1 MSYRLHTPICI
12 TRRSRETAMLTHI
25 VLIQPNLRFFHELFG
40 WEVELAREEEAIIK
54 QRRQEMEATG
64 MVDEEALK
72 QLEEGK
78 RRIVYAWP
86 TFCRDLVSFF
96 WEIFPA
102 TLGCMIWC
110 RRFWQSN
117 RADQC
122 SISSIGASCA
132 IEGEKPHRQITSS
145 LLTITRAKG
154 CHSTCF
160 PPNPQI
166 RSAPRGREPTC
177 VPRNISVI
185 VRYDSILHHQVV
197 FALALK

>member
-1 MSYRLHTPICI
+1 MSFNLHAPICVA
-12 TRRSRETAMLTHI
+12 RGFRETVKLTHI

-96 WEIFPA
+96 WELFCA
-102 TLGCMIWC
+102 TLGCRILC
-110 RRFWQSN
+110 RRFEQSN
-117 RADQC
+117 RADQR
-122 SISSIGASCA
+122 SIS
-132 IEGEKPHRQITSS
+132 
-145 LLTITRAKG
+145 
-154 CHSTCF
+154 
-160 PPNPQI
+160 
-166 RSAPRGREPTC
+166 
-177 VPRNISVI
+177 
-185 VRYDSILHHQVV
+185 
-197 FALALK
+197 